1 MALPIPARSGRFGV
15 RGARRPPVWRKR
27 ALRVLLYVA
36 VGLILLWTLAPF
48 LWLFLSSIFPYK
60 ELIAPRASH
69 WWPTQPTFANYLAL
83 FQRQEQTGELFL
95 FALRNSTVVAGSVTL
110 VCLFFGTLGAY
121 ALARLPVSHKN
132 AWVLS
137 LLVIRMLPT
146 IALVI
151 PFFVIV
157 SLIDYRFLGW
167 GLEFH
172 LFDTK
177 LNLVILYTTFII
189 GFVIWIMR
197 GYFLAVPPDLE
208 EAARIDGCTRMQSLW
223 RVILPLSAPGLVATG
238 ILAFLLAWDEFLL
251 ALVFTRSTN
260 AMTLP
265 LFIAQ
270 LGSQY
275 VTRYDQIA
283 TAGVLASL
291 PPVLLAMAFQRFI
304 VSGLTMGSTK
314 G

>member
-1 MALPIPARSGRFGV
+1 MTKRMRRVGLYAAVLLLVIWTVAPLTWLLISSITPYSELVSDRTTNWIPAKPTFV
-15 RGARRPPVWRKR
+15 NYR
-27 ALRVLLYVA
+27 AMFNPEQQT
-36 VGLILLWTLAPF
+36 GEQ
-48 LWLFLSSIFPYK
+48 FLSS
-60 ELIAPRASH
+60 
-69 WWPTQPTFANYLAL
+69 
-83 FQRQEQTGELFL
+83 
-95 FALRNSTVVAGSVTL
+95 LRNSLSVAGAVTL

-121 ALARLPVSHKN
+121 ALARLPIRGKN
-132 AWVLS
+132 ALVLG
-137 LLVIRMLPT
+137 LLAIRMLPT

-151 PFFVIV
+151 PLFVLV
-157 SLIDYRFLGW
+157 SLLDYALMGW
-167 GLEFH
+167 GWSFH

-189 GFVIWIMR
+189 GFVIWIIR
-197 GYFLAVPPDLE
+197 GYFLTIPRDLE
-208 EAARIDGCTRMQSLW
+208 EAARIDGCTRLDALW

-238 ILAFLLAWDEFLL
+238 ILSFLLAWDEFLL

-260 AMTLP
+260 AVTLP

-275 VTRYDQIA
+275 ITAYDQIA
-283 TAGVLASL
+283 TAGVMASL
-291 PPVLLAMAFQRFI
+291 PPVLLALFFQRFI